1 MTPAPVQPGSATT
14 GATTPSNQLIGTDA
28 FLKLLVAELSHQDP
42 LNAMDPSQMVAQL
55 AQLSTVDEL
64 TKVRKSSQAAMA
76 VALLGRQVTGLD
88 PVSGTLVQGSV
99 AGVSLGPGEP
109 QLVVNGTP
117 LPLSAIRS
125 VP

>member
-64 TKVRKSSQAAMA
+64 TKVRKSSQAASSPTMLQRA
-76 VALLGRQVTGLD
+76 RCHPSRATPAAIITMPIKGRY
-88 PVSGTLVQGSV
+88 S
-99 AGVSLGPGEP
+99 
-109 QLVVNGTP
+109 
-117 LPLSAIRS
+117 
-125 VP
+125 